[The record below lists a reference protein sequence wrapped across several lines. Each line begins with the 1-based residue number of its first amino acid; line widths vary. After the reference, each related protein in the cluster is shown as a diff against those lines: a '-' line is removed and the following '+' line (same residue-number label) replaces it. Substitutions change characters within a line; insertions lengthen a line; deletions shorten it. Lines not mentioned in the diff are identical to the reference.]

1 MKTLTDIK
9 PSYTGLFPKHFSN
22 MMILFIV
29 LLISSCSTVRHTVR
43 KDPDSIIHGY
53 CHPDFTEVKDEFIL
67 NFQKRGEVGAACVVY
82 YKGEKVVDLWGGY
95 QNRRRKKP
103 WDEHT
108 MVVSYSLTKGISA
121 VVLAIAKSR
130 GYFDYDDQVAQY
142 WPEFARNGK
151 ENITIRQ
158 LLNHE
163 AGLCLPD
170 EKVKPNKINDQ
181 NYVSDVLSRQKP
193 QWEPGFKHGYHMYTL
208 GFYMNEIMRRSDPVN
223 RSIGQFLNEEVV
235 KPQNL
240 SFYIGLPDSISD
252 DRIARMI
259 QIGPVNSLFNL
270 AVIPRE
276 TRKQMFRMKSY
287 LFQSFFILKH
297 YDPNIRYPFLTVEIP
312 SANGVG
318 EVRAIAAIYGMMAMG
333 GSELGIDENTFN
345 ELTAPAS
352 IPESGSMVDEVFKIE
367 TYYNLGF
374 FKPGRYDFYASSER
388 AFGHPGVGGSFSF
401 ADPDKKLG
409 YAYAMNKMSY
419 YIKDDKREKKL
430 RDAVY
435 RSIDR
440 VESSE
445 F

>member
-1 MKTLTDIK
+1 MKILADIK
-9 PSYTGLFPKHFSN
+9 PIHSGLSTRLFYTIMMLVIVIFFSGC
-22 MMILFIV
+22 
-29 LLISSCSTVRHTVR
+29 SSVRHAAR
-43 KDPDSIIHGY
+43 KEPESVVHGY
-53 CHPDFTEVKDEFIL
+53 CHPDFMDVKEEFIL
-67 NFQKRGEVGAACVVY
+67 NFRKRGEVGAACAVY
-82 YKGEKVVDLWGGY
+82 YKGELVVDLWGGY
-95 QNRRRKKP
+95 QDRRTKKP

-121 VVLAIAKSR
+121 VILAMAQSR
-130 GYFDYDDQVAQY
+130 GYFDYDDPVSRY

-151 ENITIRQ
+151 EAITIRQ

-170 EKVKPNKINDQ
+170 EKVKAEKIDDQ
-181 NYVSDVLSRQKP
+181 NYVTEVLSRQKP
-193 QWEPGFKHGYHMYTL
+193 RWEPGYRHGYHMYTL
-208 GFYMNEIMRRSDPVN
+208 GFHMNEIMRRSDPMN

-235 KPQNL
+235 KPGNL

-276 TRKQMFRMKSY
+276 TRKQMFMVKSY

-333 GSELGIDENTFN
+333 GRELGIDEATFS
-345 ELTAPAS
+345 EITAPAS
-352 IPESGSMVDEVFKIE
+352 VPGSGSMIDEVFKIE

-374 FKPGRYDFYASSER
+374 FKPGRYDFYASSDR

-401 ADPDKKLG
+401 ADPDKQLG

-435 RSIDR
+435 RC
-440 VESSE
+440 VERIE
-445 F
+445 TE